1 MPEKTLLAKLLL
13 EPGVAMAIVNAP
25 RGQEPP
31 VGARV
36 VTRGGAGAVLLY
48 ARCRAELEAS
58 WERARARLADDG
70 RLWIA
75 YPKAGKLDTDLNRD
89 ILAKAVRKKDFEPV
103 RQVAIDDT
111 WSALWF
117 KPMT

>member
-13 EPGVAMAIVNAP
+13 KPGVTMAIVNAP

-31 VGARV
+31 AGARV
-36 VTRGGAGAVLLY
+36 VARGRAGAVLLY
-48 ARCRAELEAS
+48 ARGKAELEAS

-89 ILAKAVRKKDFEPV
+89 ILARLVKEKDFEPV

-111 WSALWF
+111 WSALWC
-117 KPMT
+117 KPTT